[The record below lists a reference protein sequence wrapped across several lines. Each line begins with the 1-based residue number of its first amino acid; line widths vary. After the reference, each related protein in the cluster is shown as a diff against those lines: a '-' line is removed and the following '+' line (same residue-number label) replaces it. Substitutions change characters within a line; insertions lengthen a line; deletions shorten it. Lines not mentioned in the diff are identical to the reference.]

1 MTVTVKDKSQL
12 MIPPSLQRQAGF
24 KLGDQVEFRA
34 RRGLIMIV
42 PKADQPS
49 PFLVA
54 LRATQEEARQQGLDK
69 MTMKQINAE
78 IAAYRKEKRAKSTKP
93 HAK

>member
-1 MTVTVKDKSQL
+1 MTVTIKEKSQIL
-12 MIPPSLQRQAGF
+12 VPSNLQRQAGF

-42 PKADQPS
+42 PKAEQPS

-54 LRATQEEARQQGLDK
+54 LRATQEEARKQGMGK

-78 IAAYRKEKRAKSTKP
+78 IMAYRKEKRVGQPTPRGK
-93 HAK
+93 

>member
-12 MIPPSLQRQAGF
+12 IIPPSLQRQAGF
-24 KLGDQVEFRA
+24 KLGDQVEFRV

-42 PKADQPS
+42 PKADQSS

-54 LRATQEEARQQGLDK
+54 LRATQEEAKKQGLDK